1 MQQIKEQ
8 VVERDNHITA
18 TVGCVSEAH
27 VVLKTTERGEWG
39 RKSWRDAPREESKRS
54 WRRGLS

>member
-8 VVERDNHITA
+8 VLERENHLTA
-18 TVGCVSEAH
+18 PAGCVSDAP
-27 VVLKTTERGEWG
+27 VVLETRERGEWG
-39 RKSWRDAPREESKRS
+39 RKSWRDVPREESKRS